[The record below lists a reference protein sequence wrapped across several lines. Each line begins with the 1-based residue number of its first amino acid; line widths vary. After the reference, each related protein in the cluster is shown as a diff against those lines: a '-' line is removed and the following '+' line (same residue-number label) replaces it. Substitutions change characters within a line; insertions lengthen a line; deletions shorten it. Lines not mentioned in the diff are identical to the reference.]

1 MAGMVASHK
10 EEMRKERDRVELL
23 VREQLRHEV
32 KVELTCEMEKEYQT
46 EISKMVEA
54 HNQEVERVKQK
65 YLQEVA
71 RVEKACQLPH
81 KVDTRIFEVQCDIP
95 LQQI

>member
-23 VREQLRHEV
+23 VREQIRHEV
-32 KVELTCEMEKEYQT
+32 KVELTEEMEKEYQG
-46 EISKMVEA
+46 EIAKMVEA

-65 YLQEVA
+65 YQ
-71 RVEKACQLPH
+71 
-81 KVDTRIFEVQCDIP
+81 
-95 LQQI
+95 